1 MGPGTKGPD
10 GMGIDAHSLGLL
22 RFAADC
28 QPLGR
33 TVTIGR
39 QEVGVS
45 DDVARRLLGPDRP
58 YRHHQW
64 AEGLL
69 TESFGATDVQSLD
82 NSDYEGAT
90 LIHDMNRPLPDALA
104 GGFDTVFDS
113 GSLEHVFNIPQA
125 LANVSALCRTGGQ
138 VLHVLPA
145 NNFCG
150 HGFWQVSPEL
160 FFSLYA
166 PANGYR
172 DTEVFLASTAH
183 TSEWFRVLPPDG
195 GRRVNIMSSSR
206 IYALV
211 RTVREGAAF
220 SHRDVQQSDY
230 VHAWGQ
236 AAPDAPRSARGTL
249 GRLLD
254 RIDPGAAQRLSR
266 RNRNLVAVAPGT
278 GKPL

>member
-1 MGPGTKGPD
+1 
-10 GMGIDAHSLGLL
+10 MGIDAHSLSFL
-22 RFAADC
+22 RYVADR
-28 QPLGR
+28 QALGR

-39 QEVGVS
+39 QEVHVR
-45 DDVARRLLGPDRP
+45 DDKARRLLGPDRP
-58 YRHHQW
+58 FRHHQW

-69 TESFGATDVQSLD
+69 TESFGASEVQSLD
-82 NSDYEGAT
+82 NSAYEAAT
-90 LIHDMNRPLPDALA
+90 LIHDMNRPLPEAMA
-104 GGFDTVFDS
+104 GGFDTVIDS

-125 LANVSALCRTGGQ
+125 LANVSALCRPGGQ

-183 TSEWFRVLPPDG
+183 TSEWFRVLPPEG
-195 GRRVNIMSSSR
+195 GRRVNVMSSSR

-211 RTVREGAAF
+211 RTVRAAEVF
-220 SHRDVQQSDY
+220 SHEDVQQSDY
-230 VHAWGQ
+230 RHAWGQ
-236 AAPDAPRSARGTL
+236 AAPEAPRRAPGMV

-254 RIDPGAAQRLSR
+254 RVDPGAAQRLSR

-278 GKPL
+278 GAPL